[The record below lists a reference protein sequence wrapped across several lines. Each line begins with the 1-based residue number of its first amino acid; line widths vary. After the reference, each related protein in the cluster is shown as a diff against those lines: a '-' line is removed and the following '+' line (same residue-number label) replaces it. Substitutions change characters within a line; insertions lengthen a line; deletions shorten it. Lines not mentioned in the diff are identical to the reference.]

1 MLEKYKTVARDI
13 IDLAVSDGADLVSV
27 SLANSTSF
35 QVDVRDKKIESLQES
50 GSSGVHLTV
59 SVNKRRSTVS
69 SNDLRLE
76 TLAPLIRSTL
86 DALPHMGKDDCYSL
100 PDPKL
105 QGRAAV
111 NLEFLDPNFDK
122 LSTEEKVQIPLDL
135 EMLAVNSDK
144 RLRTDQSF
152 YSDSISHMVHADSN
166 GFLEG
171 ETKTLYSLG
180 VSMIA
185 DDVESTSTGSSDST
199 NIGRKQT
206 DGWYSAARFHNNLIP
221 AQEIVEKA
229 CHRTLRKLGAVKPLS
244 QEVPVIFS
252 PEMAQ
257 SFLGKI
263 ASALMGENLFRKQ
276 SFLLNMLN
284 ESIAASTINLSD
296 NPLLPGKLGSRHF
309 DNEGVE
315 AKPLILIENGV
326 LKNYMLSTYSA
337 NKLGMTSNG
346 HSGGISNL
354 ILKLGDYSEEELI
367 GSVKN
372 GLYLTSMSGQG
383 ANIAT
388 GDFSRG
394 AQGIW
399 IRDGKL
405 AEPVSEFTIAGT
417 FSEMLKNIKMI
428 GSEVDERSSIL
439 TPAFKIETLTV
450 SGT

>member
-1 MLEKYKTVARDI
+1 MLEKHKTIAKDI
-13 IDLAVSDGADLVSV
+13 IDLAQKYGAEQVSV
-27 SLANSTSF
+27 SLAKSTSF
-35 QVDVRDKKIESLQES
+35 QVDVREQKIESLQES
-50 GSSGVHLTV
+50 GSSGIHLTV
-59 SVNKRRSTVS
+59 SKNKRRSTVS
-69 SNDLRLE
+69 SNDFRTE

-86 DALPHMGKDDCYSL
+86 GALPYMGEDEFYSL

-105 QGRAAV
+105 QGRAPGD
-111 NLEFLDPNFDK
+111 LEFFDPDYDK
-122 LSTEEKVQIPLDL
+122 LSSAEKVNIPLDL
-135 EMLAVNSDK
+135 EELSLDADQ
-144 RLRTDQSF
+144 RLKTEQSF
-152 YSDSISHMVHADSN
+152 FSDSISYMVHADSN

-171 ETKTLYSLG
+171 ETKTIYSMG
-180 VSMIA
+180 ISMIA
-185 DDVESTSTGSSDST
+185 EDIESTANGTSEST
-199 NIGRKQT
+199 NVGRKQT
-206 DGWYSAARFHNNLIP
+206 DGWYSAVRFHRNLTP
-221 AQEIVEKA
+221 SKEIIEKA

-244 QEVPVIFS
+244 QEVPVVFS
-252 PEMAQ
+252 SEMAQ

-276 SFLLNMLN
+276 SFLLNKLN
-284 ESIAASTINLSD
+284 ESIADAKINLID

-309 DNEGVE
+309 DSEGVE
-315 AKPLILIENGV
+315 AKPLVLIENGV

-337 NKLGMTSNG
+337 NKLGMVSNG

-354 ILKLGDYSEEELI
+354 ILKLGDYTEEELI
-367 GSVKN
+367 ASVKN

-383 ANIAT
+383 ANIVT

-417 FSEMLKNIKMI
+417 FAEMLNNLKMI
-428 GSEVDERSSIL
+428 GSEIDERSSIL
-439 TPAFKIETLTV
+439 TPAFKIDKMSV

>member
-1 MLEKYKTVARDI
+1 MLEKHKTIAKDI
-13 IDLAVSDGADLVSV
+13 IDLAQEFGAEQVSV

-35 QVDVRDKKIESLQES
+35 QVDVREEKIESLQES
-50 GSSGVHLTV
+50 GSSGIHLTV
-59 SVNKRRSTVS
+59 SKNKRRSTVS
-69 SNDLRLE
+69 SNDLRIE

-86 DALPHMGKDDCYSL
+86 QALPYMGIDEFYSL

-105 QGRAAV
+105 QGRASI
-111 NLEFLDPNFDK
+111 NLEFNDPDFDK
-122 LSTEEKVQIPLDL
+122 LGSAEKVNIPLDL
-135 EMLAVNSDK
+135 EKLSLDSDQ
-144 RLRTDQSF
+144 RLRTDQAF
-152 YSDSISHMVHADSN
+152 YADSISYMVHADSN

-171 ETKTLYSLG
+171 ETKTLFSLG

-185 DDVESTSTGSSDST
+185 DDIESTSNGNSDST

-206 DGWYSAARFHNNLIP
+206 DGWYSAARFHKNLTP
-221 AQEIVEKA
+221 SQEIVDKA
-229 CHRTLRKLGAVKPLS
+229 CLRTLRKLGAIKPVS
-244 QEVPVIFS
+244 QEVPVVFCS
-252 PEMAQ
+252 EMAQ

-263 ASALMGENLFRKQ
+263 ASALMGENLFRQQ
-276 SFLLNMLN
+276 SFLLNKLN
-284 ESIAASTINLSD
+284 ESIADSKINLID
-296 NPLLPGKLGSRHF
+296 DPLLPGKLGSRHF
-309 DNEGVE
+309 DSEGVK
-315 AKPLILIENGV
+315 AKPLVLIEKGV

-337 NKLGMTSNG
+337 NKLGMISNG

-354 ILKLGDYSEEELI
+354 ILKLGDYPEEELI
-367 GSVKN
+367 ASVKN

-383 ANIAT
+383 ANIVT

-417 FSEMLKNIKMI
+417 FNEMLKNLKMI

-439 TPAFKIETLTV
+439 TPAFKIDKMAV